1 MQIPQEPESIM
12 AISELPKF
20 SERYGAVSDADA
32 GLEFAQEKR
41 LEQFTLTPDAD
52 QLGSIARIYWE

>member
-1 MQIPQEPESIM
+1 M